1 MQSNL
6 ELYNEGFLI
15 GVKEDVKYKFGEVFH
30 KDKSRKLTVREF
42 EFSKYFMAMFCFAR
56 EG

>member
-6 ELYNEGFLI
+6 QLYNEGFLI
-15 GVKEDVKYKFGEVFH
+15 GVKEDVKYKLGEVFH

-42 EFSKYFMAMFCFAR
+42 EFSKHFKAMFCFAK